1 MADEYAGIKSESGKK
16 TDEIVE
22 ERDVMVGALHY
33 TLHPFLGRTDGPML
47 GLIVDAG
54 LPSFDVRRSTD
65 AILYLDSCHHGGVVH
80 AVSAA
85 DGSAMVRYSAHV
97 VLRIVGAHLDREI
110 PVAPEDAAS
119 GLGFMAG
126 KAPDHVRT
134 IRSVAVPEMTVLSCV
149 AAEDEL
155 VQTVV
160 TITYGRI
167 QRRLN
172 ARVQDEPRNGMRHQC
187 IGYGLLLDDG
197 NVIGH
202 LLRSFKR
209 LDHGGIASAVEFL

>member
-1 MADEYAGIKSESGKK
+1 
-16 TDEIVE
+16 
-22 ERDVMVGALHY
+22 
-33 TLHPFLGRTDGPML
+33 
-47 GLIVDAG
+47 
-54 LPSFDVRRSTD
+54 
-65 AILYLDSCHHGGVVH
+65 
-80 AVSAA
+80 
-85 DGSAMVRYSAHV
+85 MVRYSAHV

-110 PVAPEDAAS
+110 PVASEDAAS

-134 IRSVAVPEMTVLSCV
+134 IRSVAIPEMTVLSCV

-209 LDHGGIASAVEFL
+209 IYQLGIAYSVEFLYRRHS

>member
-1 MADEYAGIKSESGKK
+1 
-16 TDEIVE
+16 
-22 ERDVMVGALHY
+22 
-33 TLHPFLGRTDGPML
+33 ML

-65 AILYLDSCHHGGVVH
+65 AILDPDSGHHGGVIH
-80 AVSAA
+80 AVPAT

-110 PVAPEDAAS
+110 PVAPEDATS

-187 IGYGLLLDDG
+187 IGYGLVLDDG

-209 LDHGGIASAVEFL
+209 IYQLGIAYSVEFLYRRHS

>member
-16 TDEIVE
+16 TDEIIE
-22 ERDVMVGALHY
+22 KSGIMIGTLHY

-47 GLIVDAG
+47 GLIVDAR

-65 AILYLDSCHHGGVVH
+65 AILDLNSGHHGGVVH
-80 AVSAA
+80 AVPAT

-97 VLRIVGAHLDREI
+97 MLRIVGAHLDREI
-110 PVAPEDAAS
+110 PVASEDAAS

-134 IRSVAVPEMTVLSCV
+134 IRSVAIPEMTVLSCV

-172 ARVQDEPRNGMRHQC
+172 ACVQNEPCDRMRHQS
-187 IGYGLLLDDG
+187 IGNGLLLDDG
-197 NVIGH
+197 DVIGQ
-202 LLRSFKR
+202 LLR
-209 LDHGGIASAVEFL
+209 